1 MKVVNEI
8 KSDNGGNSPQAGC
21 VCSSG
26 WKSTRGPWQPWHN
39 CNCSCQSG
47 NTTNFN
53 ANFQKAYNA

>member
-8 KSDNGGNSPQAGC
+8 KSGNGGVKPKAGC

-26 WKSTRGPWQPWHN
+26 WESTRGPWQPIYN
-39 CNCSCQSG
+39 CNCRCQSG

-53 ANFQKAYNA
+53 ANFKKAKKA

>member
-8 KSDNGGNSPQAGC
+8 KSSSGGNSPQAGC

-26 WKSTRGPWQPWHN
+26 WKNTRGLWQPKFN

-47 NTTNFN
+47 NTKNFN
-53 ANFQKAYNA
+53 ANFKKAKDA